1 MDLPFDPPLAPMEAK
16 TVADIPT
23 GDGWQYE
30 PKWDG
35 FRAVCFRARDDVAIS
50 SRKELPFARYF
61 PEIVSALK
69 TIAEPRVI
77 LDGEL
82 VAFSADGRSI
92 MFDTLQSRLHP
103 AESRV
108 RKLSGEIPA
117 TLILF
122 DLLREGDEDLSALPL
137 QTRRE
142 RLAKLAASAG
152 AGVMPD
158 DLNAVPPGPELL
170 VAPWTADVTLA
181 EAWFAD
187 AAGVGQDGIVAKRED
202 QAYLSG
208 ERGWVK
214 VKHRTT
220 ADCVVGGYRLAKDGK
235 GVGSLLL
242 GLYDGDGV
250 LHYVGHTSSFKAA
263 ERRELRE
270 LLAPLEGG
278 ESFGRGRG
286 PGGPSRWSAG
296 PDTEWV
302 DLEPA
307 LVCEVSFDR
316 VQYGRFRHAA
326 RFERW
331 RSDRDPRSC
340 TFEQLGVEPPSW
352 G

>member
-1 MDLPFDPPLAPMEAK
+1 
-16 TVADIPT
+16 
-23 GDGWQYE
+23 
-30 PKWDG
+30 
-35 FRAVCFRARDDVAIS
+35 
-50 SRKELPFARYF
+50 
-61 PEIVSALK
+61 
-69 TIAEPRVI
+69 
-77 LDGEL
+77 
-82 VAFSADGRSI
+82 
-92 MFDTLQSRLHP
+92 
-103 AESRV
+103 
-108 RKLSGEIPA
+108 
-117 TLILF
+117 
-122 DLLREGDEDLSALPL
+122 
-137 QTRRE
+137 
-142 RLAKLAASAG
+142 
-152 AGVMPD
+152 
-158 DLNAVPPGPELL
+158 
-170 VAPWTADVTLA
+170 
-181 EAWFAD
+181 
-187 AAGVGQDGIVAKRED
+187 
-202 QAYLSG
+202 
-208 ERGWVK
+208 VK

-296 PDTEWV
+296 RDTEWV

>member
-1 MDLPFDPPLAPMEAK
+1 PPGPF
-16 TVADIPT
+16 VA
-23 GDGWQYE
+23 
-30 PKWDG
+30 
-35 FRAVCFRARDDVAIS
+35 
-50 SRKELPFARYF
+50 
-61 PEIVSALK
+61 
-69 TIAEPRVI
+69 
-77 LDGEL
+77 DGEL
-82 VAFSADGRSI
+82 LVIRPTGMELDQ
-92 MFDTLQSRLHP
+92 LQLRLHP

-122 DLLREGDEDLSALPL
+122 DLVREGDEHLSALPL

-142 RLAKLAASAG
+142 RLAKLASSAG

-170 VAPWTADVTLA
+170 VAPWTSDIALA

-187 AAGVGQDGIVAKRED
+187 EAGVGQDGIVAKLED
-202 QAYLSG
+202 QPYLSG

-220 ADCVVGGYRLAKDGK
+220 ADCVVGGYRVAKDGA

-242 GLYDGDGV
+242 GLYDGEGN

-263 ERRELRE
+263 ERRQLRE
-270 LLAPLEGG
+270 MLTQLETD
-278 ESFGRGRG
+278 G
-286 PGGPSRWSAG
+286 PGFGGQAFDMARMPGGQSRWSG
-296 PDTEWV
+296 GRDTEWV
-302 DLEPA
+302 GLEA
-307 LVCEVSFDR
+307 KLVCEVSFDR

-331 RSDRDPRSC
+331 RSDREPRSC
-340 TFEQLGVEPPSW
+340 TFEQLGIEPPSW